1 MSVTIGEKI
10 RRIRRSSGLTQAELG
25 ALIHFTQPAVSH
37 LEHDGPAAYD
47 VRVLRRVATALQ
59 VPLTALLATD
69 EEAELKRR
77 QFFKAGMIS
86 TGATPA
92 VDTEGRTCSAVA
104 EHEKIGT
111 SDVERIISS
120 VNRLHELQL
129 VAGGDRLCD
138 LAANQSR
145 YVQYLLDHGD
155 YSEKVGATL
164 ARAGAEMMTVA
175 GWIHYDAGRWENAK
189 RYYADAAQA
198 ATATGDGVAAAHA
211 WINACLLS
219 YRDGSRPREGIKLA
233 EAAQLAARREGGPK
247 LRALA
252 AIREAEAHGVIGD
265 RFAMV
270 AAVGRAH
277 RAYEST
283 RGRDPGYLAHLP
295 EAQISGLTGLVF
307 MRIGS
312 HREATAYLHAAIAG
326 TAAYPRETAAWQI
339 RLAESYVQSGSIADA
354 CTLLTENFDSL
365 GAVASTRLQAALHGI
380 VSAIRPHSAVR
391 EVRELLGMW
400 TARS

>member
-1 MSVTIGEKI
+1 MTIGATI
-10 RRIRRSSGLTQAELG
+10 RRIRKSSGLTQAELG
-25 ALIHFTQPAVSH
+25 ALIHFTQPAVSQ

-59 VPLTALLATD
+59 VPLTALLAAD

-77 QFFKAGMIS
+77 QFFK
-86 TGATPA
+86 TGLGTALA
-92 VDTEGRTCSAVA
+92 ADTRQQTNSSEAGRTR
-104 EHEKIGT
+104 IGA
-111 SDVERIISS
+111 SDVERIVSGIDQ
-120 VNRLHELQL
+120 LHELQL
-129 VAGGDRLCD
+129 VAGGDRLCA
-138 LAANQSR
+138 LATNQSR
-145 YVQYLLDHGD
+145 YVQHLLDHGD

-164 ARAGAEMMTVA
+164 AGAAAEMMTVA
-175 GWIHYDAGRWENAK
+175 GWIHYDAGRWEDAK

-198 ATATGDGVAAAHA
+198 ATATGDGIAAAHA

-219 YRDGSRPREGIKLA
+219 YREGSRPREGIKLA

-252 AIREAEAHGVIGD
+252 AIREAEAYGAIGD
-265 RFAMV
+265 RSAMV

-295 EAQISGLTGLVF
+295 EAQLSGLTGLVF

-312 HREATAYLHAAIAG
+312 HRESAAYLRAAIAG
-326 TAAYPRETAAWQI
+326 TATYPRETAAWRI
-339 RLAESYVQSGSIADA
+339 RLAESYLQSGSIADA
-354 CTLLTENFDSL
+354 CVLLTDHFEAAS
-365 GAVASTRLQAALHGI
+365 AVASTRLQAALQGI
-380 VSAIRPHSAVR
+380 VSAVRPHSAVR